1 MEASSVSI
9 SNSTAHFDTLSKHLR
24 KFDGGIYLLVSLL
37 GLAGNTLV
45 FIAFAISKKL
55 QTKTNIF
62 VVNLA
67 FADFVTSLLLPIFAW
82 SLISDIYVVY
92 PWIDVIC
99 ALSMGFAQLSVGCS
113 LMTLAFIAL
122 NRLILITRNRK
133 TYARIFR
140 TRNCVF
146 LLVIAWLVPM
156 TADVTPLVFGIGEL
170 GFDQHAHICGAKSD
184 NPYSYIYDVI
194 IVGSFIPIP
203 MVVIVYSYARI
214 FRYIAIHNKK
224 LSASQSISDDLQAR

>member
-1 MEASSVSI
+1 MEASSSAVP
-9 SNSTAHFDTLSKHLR
+9 NSTPDFETLSKHLL
-24 KFDGGIYLLVSLL
+24 KFDGVIYLLISLL
-37 GLAGNTLV
+37 GIAGNTMV

-82 SLISDIYVVY
+82 SLISDIYVIH

-99 ALSMGFAQLSVGCS
+99 ALAMGFAQVSVGCS
-113 LMTLAFIAL
+113 LITLAFIAL

-133 TYARIFR
+133 TYVRIFR

-146 LLVIAWLVPM
+146 FLVIAWLAPM
-156 TADVTPLVFGIGEL
+156 VADVTPLLFGIGEL
-170 GFDQHAHICGAKSD
+170 GFDQHAHICGAKSN
-184 NPYSYIYDVI
+184 NPYSYTYDVI
-194 IVGSFIPIP
+194 IVGSYIPIP
-203 MVVIVYSYARI
+203 MLIIVYSYARI

-224 LSASQSISDDLQAR
+224 LSASQSISSDLQAR